1 VPPSSLCL
9 ELTESILMEN
19 LDSVS
24 TQLKMLRVYG
34 TQVSIDDFGTGYSS
48 LAYLSSLPVDELKI
62 DRAFVK
68 VLDEDPHAPDVI
80 GAVVNLAKALDIRT
94 VAEGTETRDQVDRLK
109 SLGCEEAQGFFFAK
123 PVSMDDLPG
132 ELARLGISVRP
143 TLRAVPQ
150 PTQLPVGDR
159 TSA

>member
-1 VPPSSLCL
+1 
-9 ELTESILMEN
+9 
-19 LDSVS
+19 
-24 TQLKMLRVYG
+24 MLRVYG

-80 GAVVNLAKALDIRT
+80 GAVVTLAKALDIRT

-109 SLGCEEAQGFFFAK
+109 ALGCEEAQGFFFAR
-123 PVSMDDLPG
+123 PVSMEDLPG

-143 TLRAVPQ
+143 SLRSVPQ
-150 PTQLPVGDR
+150 PTRLPVGDR